1 MSDVQVKSY
10 RAWFIL
16 NWESTLDVI
25 GIVEVRYVI
34 IIFLE
39 FKLIFI
45 YVFIYYFTIN
55 YYYI

>member
-1 MSDVQVKSY
+1 VKSY